1 MTLVE
6 APKCLKVSKQA
17 YALLEAILVDGPW
30 KHRLHP
36 YGMEQTKLIDSTLKH
51 LQHLLDGTS
60 KAILVDGPLSTDT
73 ILAVFKRASPK
84 HKTVLSFLYDD
95 YNHDSPFAFYYMQ
108 LSLAKDSATRCEAL
122 GYNTL
127 LHEHGLDPKDRRNT
141 DAIMILADWYKSNL
155 TDLSYANYG
164 QWDWLGFSDCVS
176 FLNGYMDILN
186 EHCILYGQNLLPDSY
201 GMSIVDRVM
210 RKRGIKIR
218 LTGLERA
225 NANAF
230 RKRLSNEKH
239 EISYTPFDPHLVG
252 NVEAELTARANYAK
266 MMRGGTTL

>member
-1 MTLVE
+1 MKLVE
-6 APKCLKVSKQA
+6 APKCLKVGRQA
-17 YALLEAILVDGPW
+17 YSLLETILANGPW
-30 KHRLHP
+30 KHRIHP
-36 YGMEQTKLIDSTLKH
+36 YGMEQTKLIDSTLTH

-60 KAILVDGPLSTDT
+60 KAILVDGPLTPDT

-95 YNHDSPFAFYYMQ
+95 FNHDSPFAFHYMQ

-127 LHEHGLDPKDRRNT
+127 LHEHGLDPHDRKNT

-155 TDLSYANYG
+155 TALSYANYG
-164 QWDWLGFSDCVS
+164 QWDWLGFSDCTS
-176 FLNGYMDILN
+176 FLKSYMTILN
-186 EHCILYGQNLLPDSY
+186 EHCILYGPNLLPDSY

-218 LTGLERA
+218 LTDREKD
-225 NANAF
+225 NALAF
-230 RKRLSNEKH
+230 KKRLDNEKH
-239 EISYTPFDPHLVG
+239 CIPYTPFDPHLVG
-252 NVEAELTARANYAK
+252 NVEAELTMRANHAK
-266 MMRGGTTL
+266 VLRGGTKL